1 MSQSATPVL
10 IAVGDSCLD
19 AYLSRNQLAVGGN
32 ALNVA
37 VQWHRRGL
45 AARYF
50 GVVGPDAEGE
60 VVLAAIAAAGLEPA
74 DCERREGHTAVTL
87 LQDRQGDRRFL
98 LEDLGV
104 GLHYIP
110 EPTRLAALR
119 AAAWVHLGTHSAQAL
134 VAHLLAEGVAFSVD
148 ISTAHEALDLAGV
161 PLVFASGPE
170 SEAEPVQPLIAHLR
184 AKGALRVVVTCGRRG
199 AFYHDGTRLHRVAA
213 RLVPVVDTCGAGDS
227 FIATFIA
234 EHLLGQSSAEV
245 ALTRA
250 TEAAAQTCGHEGG
263 YPQQLGPIPAWLTQ
277 KYAGVIAG
285 SEA

>member
-1 MSQSATPVL
+1 MNAPVV
-10 IAVGDSCLD
+10 IAVGDNCLD

-50 GVVGPDAEGE
+50 GVVGHDAEGDA
-60 VVLAAIAAAGLEPA
+60 VLAALAAAGLNAA
-74 DCERREGHTAVTL
+74 DCERRAGHTAVTL

-110 EPTRLAALR
+110 EPERLAALR
-119 AAAWVHLGTHSAQAL
+119 SAAWVHLGTNSAQAL
-134 VAHLLAEGVAFSVD
+134 LAHLLAEGVAFSVD

-170 SEAEPVQPLIAHLR
+170 AEAEPVQPLMQHLLS
-184 AKGALRVVVTCGRRG
+184 KGAQRVVVTCGRRG
-199 AFYHDGTRLHRVAA
+199 AFYHDGARLHRVAA
-213 RLVPVVDTCGAGDS
+213 RLVQVVDTCGAGDS
-227 FIATFIA
+227 FIAAFIA
-234 EHLLGQSSAEV
+234 EHMLGQRPAEV
-245 ALTRA
+245 ALERA
-250 TEAAAQTCGHEGG
+250 TEAAALTCGHEGG
-263 YPQQLGPIPAWLTQ
+263 YPQRLGPIPAWLTQ

-285 SEA
+285 SEV